1 MTTHPTTAPPADAA
15 VDLRV
20 QAEALRALHT
30 RYAPLLLP
38 NVWDAA
44 SAKVVS
50 AAGFPAVATS
60 SAAVAAMLGL
70 EDGQRAPWQDMFAAA
85 ARVASA
91 VAVPVSVDAEGGY
104 GLTGEALVQALLEL
118 GAVGCNLEDTD
129 HEAGGLKAAEAHAA
143 WLATVRA
150 AADRAGV
157 PIVINAR
164 IDTFLPQAA
173 LQGQERIVETLRRGQ
188 LYLDAGADCLYPIGV
203 RGLDD
208 LTALVA
214 GLDGPVNG
222 NVSEELTLPVLREL
236 GVARVSFGPSFY
248 RAGLTSFDAAARALR
263 DQ

>member
-1 MTTHPTTAPPADAA
+1 MTTYPTADAA
-15 VDLRV
+15 ADLRV

-30 RYAPLLLP
+30 PSAPLVLP

-44 SAKVVS
+44 SAKVVA

-70 EDGQRAPWQDMFAAA
+70 EDGQRAPWREMFAAA

-91 VAVPVSVDAEGGY
+91 VPVPVSVDAEGGY

-129 HEAGGLKAAEAHAA
+129 HAAGGLKAAEAHAA

-157 PIVINAR
+157 PVVINAR
-164 IDTFLPQAA
+164 IDTFLPQSG
-173 LQGQERIVETLRRGQ
+173 LRGQERIAETLRRGR
-188 LYLDAGADCLYPIGV
+188 LYRDAGADCLYPIGV
-203 RGLDD
+203 RSLAD

-222 NVSEELTLPVLREL
+222 NVSDELTLSTLREL
-236 GVARVSFGPSFY
+236 GVARVSFGPSLY
-248 RAGLTSFDAAARALR
+248 RAGLASLEAAVRALL